1 MRDWDEQGRPTE
13 VAMLTNMGDT
23 LKTWWEGATAA
34 NRALAIGMAVLIVV
48 ALIVAGSLASSP
60 DFTPIYH
67 GVSGKDA
74 SSIEA
79 TLREQNITMHFDDKD
94 GTVAVPSKD
103 ESKAVMA
110 VEAAGILSKD
120 TSIAGFE
127 QLPAIGMGTSTEV
140 ERARI
145 LNADEGEMDR
155 KLMKLDPISNAAVT
169 ISLGNSSSLFGTDV
183 APTAAVILTLKSGQS
198 LSDMQVKGIVN
209 LVAHAV
215 PGLTTANV
223 ALTDQTGA
231 PLWKDNG
238 AGDNGIGGVNQT
250 WNDNLKYAETVRAR
264 LQSLLDSTLG
274 PHKAILTVNADV
286 DNDQTQID
294 QVQHSLP
301 LGLRSPIALS
311 TREKDTK
318 YTGSGAP
325 SVGGAAGSASN
336 LGGPPTYSTSGGAG
350 GGGTYTE
357 TDTTQN
363 NIDPDITHTVKQQA
377 PGSVKKLTVAAFV
390 DSSIAATDIPR
401 IQNFLGTAIGAM
413 PGDTTRLVTVQQM
426 AFDTSALK
434 ASEAQTKSLA
444 SQEMMSNVAKA
455 LAVCVAAGVLL
466 FILLKSGGAAR
477 KAGAM
482 QAPELALE
490 GDGANIGLL
499 EAASDQDLEALL
511 EERPLSI
518 EDVLAEMPEAQP
530 RPRRRRAP
538 SIESH
543 QDMKLESIQ
552 NMVTTHP
559 ESVAL
564 LMKGWMAEDIR
575 QEAV

>member
-1 MRDWDEQGRPTE
+1 
-13 VAMLTNMGDT
+13 MLTNMGDA
-23 LKTWWEGATAA
+23 LRTWWEGATAA
-34 NRALAIGMAVLIVV
+34 SRALAIGMAALIVV
-48 ALIVAGSLASSP
+48 ALIVAGSMASSP
-60 DFTPIYH
+60 DYTPIYH

-74 SSIEA
+74 SSIDA
-79 TLREQNITMHFDDKD
+79 TLRAQSIVMHFDDKD
-94 GTVAVPSKD
+94 GTVLVPSKD

-155 KLMKLDPISNAAVT
+155 KLMKLDPVSNAAVT
-169 ISLGNSSSLFGTDV
+169 LSMGNSSSLFGTDV
-183 APTAAVILTLKSGQS
+183 APSAAVILTLKSGQS

-223 ALTDQTGA
+223 ALTDQSGT

-250 WNDNLKYAETVRAR
+250 WNDNIKYAESVRAR
-264 LQSLLDSTLG
+264 LQGMLDNTLG
-274 PHKAILTVNADV
+274 PRKAILTVNAEV

-318 YTGSGAP
+318 YSGSGTPP

-336 LGGPPTYSTSGGAG
+336 LGGPPTYSSSGANGA
-350 GGGTYTE
+350 GGTYTE

-401 IQNFLGTAIGAM
+401 IQSFLGTAIGAL
-413 PGDTTRLVTVQQM
+413 PGDTTRLVTVQTM

-434 ASEAQTKSLA
+434 AAQAQTKSLA
-444 SQEMMSNVAKA
+444 SQEMMSTVAKA

-466 FILLKSGGAAR
+466 FILMKSSGGARA
-477 KAGAM
+477 AAAQ

-490 GDGANIGLL
+490 GEGANIGLL

-518 EDVLAEMPEAQP
+518 EDVLSEMPEAAP
-530 RPRRRRAP
+530 RPRRRRHAP
-538 SIESH
+538 SIEEQ

-552 NMVTTHP
+552 NMVNTHP

-564 LMKGWMAEDIR
+564 LMKGWMAEDLR
-575 QEAV
+575 HAAV

>member
-1 MRDWDEQGRPTE
+1 
-13 VAMLTNMGDT
+13 MLTNMGDA
-23 LKTWWEGATAA
+23 LRTWWEGATAA
-34 NRALAIGMAVLIVV
+34 NRALAIGMAVLIVI
-48 ALIVAGSLASSP
+48 ALIVAGSMASSP

-79 TLREQNITMHFDDKD
+79 TLREQNITMHFGDKD
-94 GTVAVPSKD
+94 GTVMVPSKD

-155 KLMKLDPISNAAVT
+155 KLMKLDPVSNAAVT
-169 ISLGNSSSLFGTDV
+169 LSLGNSSSLFGTDV
-183 APTAAVILTLKSGQS
+183 APSAAVILTLKSGQS

-250 WNDNLKYAETVRAR
+250 WNDNIKYAESVRAR

-274 PHKAILTVNADV
+274 PRKAILTVNAEV

-301 LGLRSPIALS
+301 LGLRSPIAIS

-318 YTGSGAP
+318 YTGSGTPP

-336 LGGPPTYSTSGGAG
+336 LGGPPTYSSSGTS

-401 IQNFLGTAIGAM
+401 IQNFLGTAIGAL
-413 PGDTTRLVTVQQM
+413 PGDTTRLVTVQTM
-426 AFDTSALK
+426 AFDTSAIK
-434 ASEAQTKSLA
+434 AAQAQTKSLA

-455 LAVCVAAGVLL
+455 LAVCAAAGILL
-466 FILLKSGGAAR
+466 FILMKSGGGAR
-477 KAGAM
+477 KAAVS

-518 EDVLAEMPEAQP
+518 EDVLAEMPEVQA
-530 RPRRRRAP
+530 RPRRRRQAP
-538 SIESH
+538 NIESH

-552 NMVTTHP
+552 NMVTTRP
-559 ESVAL
+559 DSVAL
-564 LMKGWMAEDIR
+564 LMKGWMAEDMR

>member
-1 MRDWDEQGRPTE
+1 
-13 VAMLTNMGDT
+13 VAMLTNMGDA
-23 LKTWWEGATAA
+23 LRTWWEGATAS
-34 NRALAIGMAVLIVV
+34 NRALAIGMAVLIIV

-74 SSIEA
+74 SAIEG

-94 GTVAVPSKD
+94 GTVMVPSKD

-155 KLMKLDPISNAAVT
+155 KLMKLDPVSNAAVT
-169 ISLGNSSSLFGTDV
+169 LSMGNSSSLFGTDV
-183 APTAAVILTLKSGQS
+183 APSAAVILTLKSGQS

-223 ALTDQTGA
+223 ALTDQSGT

-250 WNDNLKYAETVRAR
+250 WNDNIKYAESVRAR

-274 PHKAILTVNADV
+274 PRKAILTVNAEV

-301 LGLRSPIALS
+301 LGLHSPIAIS

-318 YTGSGAP
+318 YTGSGTPP

-336 LGGPPTYSTSGGAG
+336 LGGPPTYSSSGTS

-401 IQNFLGTAIGAM
+401 IQSFLGTAIGAL
-413 PGDTTRLVTVQQM
+413 PGDTTRLVTVQTM
-426 AFDTSALK
+426 AFDTSAIK
-434 ASEAQTKSLA
+434 AAQAETKSLA

-455 LAVCVAAGVLL
+455 LAVCAAAGILL
-466 FILLKSGGAAR
+466 FILMKSSGGAR
-477 KAGAM
+477 KVSVS

-499 EAASDQDLEALL
+499 EATSDQDLEALL

-518 EDVLAEMPEAQP
+518 EDVLSEMPEAAP
-530 RPRRRRAP
+530 RPRRRRHAP
-538 SIESH
+538 SIEEQ

-552 NMVTTHP
+552 NMVNTHP

-564 LMKGWMAEDIR
+564 LMKGWMAEDLR
-575 QEAV
+575 HAAV

>member
-1 MRDWDEQGRPTE
+1 
-13 VAMLTNMGDT
+13 MLTNMGDA

-34 NRALAIGMAVLIVV
+34 NRALAIGMAALIVI
-48 ALIVAGSLASSP
+48 ALIVAGSLAASP
-60 DFTPIYH
+60 DYTPIYH

-74 SSIEA
+74 SLIDA
-79 TLREQNITMHFDDKD
+79 TLREQSITMHFDDKD
-94 GTVAVPSKD
+94 GTVSVPSKD

-155 KLMKLDPISNAAVT
+155 KLMKLDPVSNAAVT
-169 ISLGNSSSLFGTDV
+169 LSMGNSSSLFGTDV
-183 APTAAVILTLKSGQS
+183 APSAAVILTLKSGQS

-223 ALTDQTGA
+223 ALTDQSGT

-250 WNDNLKYAETVRAR
+250 WNDNLKYAESVRAR

-301 LGLRSPIALS
+301 VGLHSPIALS

-318 YTGSGAP
+318 YTGSGTPP

-336 LGGPPTYSTSGGAG
+336 LGGPPTYSTSGSG

-390 DSSIAATDIPR
+390 DSSIAVTDIPR

-434 ASEAQTKSLA
+434 ASQAQTKSLA

-455 LAVCVAAGVLL
+455 LAVCIAAGVLL
-466 FILLKSGGAAR
+466 FILMKSSGGAR
-477 KAGAM
+477 KAAAM

-518 EDVLAEMPEAQP
+518 EDVLAEMPEVQP
-530 RPRRRRAP
+530 RPRRRRHAP
-538 SIESH
+538 NIEEQ

-552 NMVTTHP
+552 NMVNTHP
-559 ESVAL
+559 DSVAL
-564 LMKGWMAEDIR
+564 LMKGWMAEDVR

>member
-1 MRDWDEQGRPTE
+1 
-13 VAMLTNMGDT
+13 MLTNMGDA
-23 LKTWWEGATAA
+23 LKTWWEGATAS
-34 NRALAIGMAVLIVV
+34 NRALAIGMAVLIVI

-60 DFTPIYH
+60 DYTPIYH

-74 SSIEA
+74 SSIDA
-79 TLREQNITMHFDDKD
+79 TLRAQSVVMRFDDKD
-94 GTVAVPSKD
+94 GTVSVPSKD

-155 KLMKLDPISNAAVT
+155 KLMKLDPVSNAAVT
-169 ISLGNSSSLFGTDV
+169 LSMGNSSSLFGTDV
-183 APTAAVILTLKSGQS
+183 APSAAVILTLKSGQS

-223 ALTDQTGA
+223 ALTDQSGN

-250 WNDNLKYAETVRAR
+250 WNDNIKYAESVRAR

-274 PHKAILTVNADV
+274 PRKAILTVNAEV

-301 LGLRSPIALS
+301 MGLHSPIAIS

-325 SVGGAAGSASN
+325 PAVGGAAGSASN
-336 LGGPPTYSTSGGAG
+336 LGGPPTYSSSGSS

-357 TDTTQN
+357 SDTTQN

-377 PGSVKKLTVAAFV
+377 PGSIKKLTVAAFV
-390 DSSIAATDIPR
+390 DNSIAVTDIPR
-401 IQNFLGTAIGAM
+401 IQNFLGTAIGAL

-426 AFDTSALK
+426 AFDTSTIK
-434 ASEAQTKSLA
+434 AAEAQTKAMA

-455 LAVCVAAGVLL
+455 LAVCAAAGILL
-466 FILLKSGGAAR
+466 FILMKSTGGAR
-477 KAGAM
+477 KASVL
-482 QAPELALE
+482 QAPELARE
-490 GDGANIGLL
+490 GEGANIGLL
-499 EAASDQDLEALL
+499 EAASDQDLEAIL

-518 EDVLAEMPEAQP
+518 EDVLAEMPEAQA
-530 RPRRRRAP
+530 RPRRRRNAP
-538 SIESH
+538 SIEEH

-552 NMVTTHP
+552 NMINTHP

-564 LMKGWMAEDIR
+564 LMKGWMAEDLR
-575 QEAV
+575 HAVV